1 MKDMNTKELK
11 EAIAEINPDAILFD
25 DIDEAIIGMGQQWA
39 SKTIV
44 VYDREKCIEI
54 LADKFKKDNDTIEE
68 AYSEAIEYF
77 EFNIECAYV
86 GEHTPFFFTPLEEL
100 L

>member
-1 MKDMNTKELK
+1 MNIREI
-11 EAIAEINPDAILFD
+11 IAETNPDAILFD
-25 DIDEAIIGMGQQWA
+25 DIDKAIIGMGQQWGGR
-39 SKTIV
+39 SIV
-44 VYDREKCIEI
+44 VYDRDKCIEI

-77 EFNIECAYV
+77 EFNIECAYI
-86 GEHTPFFFTPLEEL
+86 GENTPFFFTHLEEL